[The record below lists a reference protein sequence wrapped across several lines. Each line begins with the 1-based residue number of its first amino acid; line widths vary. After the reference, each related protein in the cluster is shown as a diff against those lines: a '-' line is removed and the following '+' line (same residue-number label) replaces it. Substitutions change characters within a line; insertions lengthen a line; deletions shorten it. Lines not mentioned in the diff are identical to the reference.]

1 MRQSYSKPKVGR
13 FLRHGVSV
21 NTLYTNVLE
30 TLIMLYINFEY
41 AMIFFYSV
49 QHKLHK

>member
-1 MRQSYSKPKVGR
+1 MCQSYSKPKVGR

-21 NTLYTNVLE
+21 KTLYTNVLE

-41 AMIFFYSV
+41 ASAA
-49 QHKLHK
+49 